1 MRLAR
6 WGAGGIMTFQS
17 AHITEGRKDDGGKLR
32 YDLIPPDALTEL
44 VRVYSVGAARYGD
57 RNWER
62 GISFGRI
69 FAALMRHA
77 WAFWRGQENDPDDG
91 IHHLAHAAW
100 NCLTLL
106 AYRLRGMTAF
116 DDRLCSPVSPTWDDV
131 AAVADA
137 VKAIWEPQ
145 EWRLP

>member
-1 MRLAR
+1 
-6 WGAGGIMTFQS
+6 MTNT
-17 AHITEGRKDDGGKLR
+17 ITEGRKDDGGKLR
-32 YDLIPPDALTEL
+32 FDLVPPDALDEL

-69 FAALMRHA
+69 FAACMRHL
-77 WAFWRGQENDPDDG
+77 WAFWRGQEKDPDDG

-106 AYRLRGMTAF
+106 SYRLRGMATF
-116 DDRLCSPVSPTWDDV
+116 DDRACAPQSPTWDDV
-131 AAVADA
+131 AEAAEA
-137 VKAIWEPQ
+137 VKAVWEPQ